1 MSSSFRRSPIVDI
14 LAEREPRNAK
24 DRTRLSV
31 EDQLLIVWGTYKGW
45 NRKRIAGKIPA
56 SRLTVWRHQR
66 LWEEEPTLLLNL
78 PILAQL
84 SESRFRYE
92 ICGETRKTRTKIYR
106 HVLAHGVPDDIA
118 RFTSFK
124 EYKRL

>member
-1 MSSSFRRSPIVDI
+1 MDI

-45 NRKRIAGKIPA
+45 NRKRIAEKITA

-66 LWEEEPTLLLNL
+66 LWEEEPTLLLDL

-84 SESRFRYE
+84 SESRFRCE
-92 ICGETRKTRTKIYR
+92 ICGERRKTRTKIYR
-106 HVLAHGVPDDIA
+106 HVLAHVVPDDIA
-118 RFTSFK
+118 RFTSLK